1 MEQLNN
7 QSQTWYRFPIKIIPH
22 EAKLLDDTTDYQED
36 SFYDIRADTIGGIR
50 QAIEEDIVTGSLV
63 YLTTGDNFYTEL
75 TVKQLRNILKYEPI
89 KIKVDEV

>member
-7 QSQTWYRFPIKIIPH
+7 QTWYRFPIKVIPH

-36 SFYDIRADTIGGIR
+36 SFYDIRLDTIGGIR

-63 YLTTGDNFYTEL
+63 YLTTGDNFFTPL
-75 TVKQLRNILKYEPI
+75 SIKQLRKILNYEPI
-89 KIKVDEV
+89 KIKVDDL

>member
-7 QSQTWYRFPIKIIPH
+7 QTWYRFPIKILPH
-22 EAKLLDDTTDYQED
+22 EANLLDAVTDYIED
-36 SFYDIRADTIGGIR
+36 SFYDIRIDTIGGIR
-50 QAIEEDIVTGSLV
+50 QAIEDDKVTGSLV

-75 TVKQLRNILKYEPI
+75 TVKQLKNILKYEPI